1 MKGIKELS
9 LKSIC
14 SLQDWSCENHENII
28 TCDLHFKTILTNK
41 ETVNWI
47 VFQMAYMKDS
57 GAKLCLSMFSFTF
70 WSPLSCFGLVVVLQ
84 PSLLWCVAWVS
95 FDFLSYLQQH
105 SFWSC
110 LILVQ
115 RQQITNFQKWAE
127 VGSSK
132 SYKMSRSF
140 FLLRE
145 IYSVGN
151 NSGKIKIKTHT
162 SIFSLCGFR
171 RAAFIAGTCSEI

>member
-1 MKGIKELS
+1 MKWIKEFS
-9 LKSIC
+9 LKSVW
-14 SLQDWSCENHENII
+14 SPQDWLCESHKNFIK
-28 TCDLHFKTILTNK
+28 CDLHFKTILTNK
-41 ETVNWI
+41 ETVEWI
-47 VFQMAYMKDS
+47 VFHMAYMKGS
-57 GAKLCLSMFSFTF
+57 GAKLCLSMFGFTF
-70 WSPLSCFGLVVVLQ
+70 WSPLSCFGLAVVLQ

-151 NSGKIKIKTHT
+151 NSGKIKIKTHLNFFPLW
-162 SIFSLCGFR
+162 I
-171 RAAFIAGTCSEI
+171 

>member
-1 MKGIKELS
+1 MKWIKEFS
-9 LKSIC
+9 LKSVW
-14 SLQDWSCENHENII
+14 SPQDWLCENHENFIKS
-28 TCDLHFKTILTNK
+28 DLHFKTILINK

-47 VFQMAYMKDS
+47 VFQTAYMKDS
-57 GAKLCLSMFSFTF
+57 QSSMFSITF